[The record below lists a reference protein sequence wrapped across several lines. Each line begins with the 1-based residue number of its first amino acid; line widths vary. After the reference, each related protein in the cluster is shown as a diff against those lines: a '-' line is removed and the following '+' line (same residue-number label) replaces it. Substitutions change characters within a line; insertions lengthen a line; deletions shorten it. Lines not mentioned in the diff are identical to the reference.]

1 MRPKQTQRTTQTRR
15 RQIGRKVLQADR
27 LSQALSSTP
36 KRSRKNIR
44 FTRFIQPKFAAALS
58 VAVIGFAVIGF
69 GAVQFYAGQRL
80 AAQDTASKQERA
92 KSISA
97 DACRRQKAE
106 QKADLIGKVTYDEL
120 YDGDE
125 CDK

>member
-1 MRPKQTQRTTQTRR
+1 MRPKQTQLTTQTRR

-27 LSQALSSTP
+27 LSHALGSAP
-36 KRSRKNIR
+36 ERSRRNIR
-44 FTRFIQPKFAAALS
+44 FSRFMRPKFAAALS
-58 VAVIGFAVIGF
+58 VMIIAVAVIGF
-69 GAVQFYAGQRL
+69 GAVQLYAGHRL

-120 YDGDE
+120 YDGNE